1 MSVPPFLSHLSHL
14 SPSLLPSFISSFSF
28 SLPPSL
34 SPSCRT
40 SLLHSFPLFIPPSL
54 PSFLIYPLCH
64 PISLL
69 HFLFLFLFF
78 SSSLILSISPSCIWY
93 ECHIE
98 NQSILHILLRFGALM
113 FFLLILHYIFTSL
126 CSWIMPFFLHL
137 FFLANFSPQA
147 LLSKNWRYSL
157 GDEFTICMWV
167 WWIYCFYAL
176 VFPGINS
183 IWFTFFYEVDSK
195 CVHATNSN
203 VHRT

>member
-1 MSVPPFLSHLSHL
+1 MPYLP
-14 SPSLLPSFISSFSF
+14 PSLLPS
-28 SLPPSL
+28 LYPSL
-34 SPSCRT
+34 SAFFFDLPSMSPYLPLALPLPL
-40 SLLHSFPLFIPPSL
+40 SLLLFFSYT
-54 PSFLIYPLCH
+54 FH
-64 PISLL
+64 ISLL
-69 HFLFLFLFF
+69 YMIWMSYRKSIN
-78 SSSLILSISPSCIWY
+78 SSHLASFWCPY
-93 ECHIE
+93 V
-98 NQSILHILLRFGALM
+98 
-113 FFLLILHYIFTSL
+113 FLLILHYIFTSL

-183 IWFTFFYEVDSK
+183 IWFIFFYEVDSK